1 MDVRNIGQSA
11 IAVFIE
17 GSELREHNIE
27 ADNIDLKQAASLL
40 ETAGWEVTEFEI
52 FAGRDSVLL
61 FAWEKPTSPHSFEFD
76 NIEDMLSAAIQCPP
90 DYSSKLIYD
99 GIRYILTVYTA
110 REEPPCP
117 ALFEYGWPLELSEEY
132 LLHLY
137 EQYVPI
143 ILSGAVD
150 KLKSMAV

>member
-17 GSELREHNIE
+17 GAELREHNIE
-27 ADNIDLKQAASLL
+27 AENIDLKQAARLL
-40 ETAGWEVTEFEI
+40 ETAGWEIAEFEI

-76 NIEDMLSAAIQCPP
+76 TIEDLLSAASKCPP
-90 DYSSKLIYD
+90 DYCSKLIYD
-99 GIRYILTVYTA
+99 GSCYILTVYTGKD
-110 REEPPCP
+110 ELPCP

-137 EQYVPI
+137 EQYRPI

-150 KLKSMAV
+150 KLRQLA